1 MGMSGFGGAPV
12 YVVMQSPGGGGA
24 TAVPPPGHP
33 GGAYI
38 QDLLRNIPYS
48 PNHRGGV
55 TIYELPDN
63 AHQQHRPRQGTDSV
77 PLSAT
82 SSEGSRWS
90 ASPEPG
96 RADHQSASAA
106 SIQDDRSAGRARWG
120 DRGVGVGHLWA
131 PGDDTSPGSRGSQ
144 VLPPAW
150 ADQNEENVLPGAP
163 LSKTGQ
169 RTYARGG
176 GMSKMDPEEAAERER
191 RKKQAEETQKIIKQ
205 QLEEK
210 RRQKTLEEEKEKRE
224 AAMWE
229 ERVREQQ
236 EKEAREYQEEIRKKK
251 EKEEAEERR
260 QIQLQSAIKEAS
272 ERAKKEKSVI
282 KYGHIRSLSSSGPL
296 PEVREEADDPV
307 SLTPRSATTPRQ
319 RHHHRRQ
326 LSHDLNQSTV
336 EEQQPR
342 PSSPP
347 PPQPQHEQPQQQ
359 QQQLQEPQPTTP
371 HPQKVGGD
379 TEELARLLRS
389 LGITPEVLLASSG
402 LLDRGQRLL
411 GLSTTTR
418 VTITNRIITTKYR
431 GPPSRKCGTQCDP
444 ST

>member
-251 EKEEAEERR
+251 EKE
-260 QIQLQSAIKEAS
+260 
-272 ERAKKEKSVI
+272 
-282 KYGHIRSLSSSGPL
+282 SGPL

-402 LLDRGQRLL
+402 LLDRGTLLTLLHTSSGQRLL